1 MDEKLIKTL
10 LADVKNG
17 LVAQLKET
25 EKSIKESV
33 KHDIKETERSIRSD
47 IEAIKTDVAENKN
60 EIEQL
65 KARVDVIEEKSKS
78 GDNNVIDNG
87 KNNEEIGDEIT
98 KIMTAARCRIGIKPI
113 SLEDINDV
121 AQKAQLNGIAALREA
136 VKEFLMD
143 ELKIDDEEID
153 NLGDYKVHRKDTE
166 DNDKVYLKFQRE
178 EASNY
183 ITRKA
188 ALVKNE
194 NVNVFP
200 YIPPQ
205 MYQRFSDLSRL
216 TFNARHSDKRLKT
229 KITLGKRDLVLK
241 TKIKDKTD
249 WIVQDD
255 INVFGVLSDIDM
267 NVLWPVVN
275 VKQIT
280 SPPKGRK
287 RKNLHD
293 VSFNSDGESPFK
305 KKPKSSQSPDVDDPE
320 NKRKVAEFV
329 KNLEKKNGN
338 KKYTQT
344 KIKLTA
350 LNDANK

>member
-1 MDEKLIKTL
+1 M
-10 LADVKNG
+10 
-17 LVAQLKET
+17 AQLKET
-25 EKSIKESV
+25 EKAIKDSV
-33 KHDIKETERSIRSD
+33 KHDIKETEKNLRSD
-47 IEAIKTDVAENKN
+47 IEAIKSEVAENKT

-78 GDNNVIDNG
+78 GDKNVIDDG
-87 KNNEEIGDEIT
+87 KNAEVGDEIS
-98 KIMTAARCRIGIKPI
+98 KIMMAARCRIGIKPI
-113 SLEDINDV
+113 SLEDINEV
-121 AQKAQLNGIAALREA
+121 AQKAELNGIAALREA

-143 ELKIDDEEID
+143 ELKMDDEEID
-153 NLGDYKVHRKDTE
+153 NLGEYEVHRKDTE
-166 DNDKVYLKFQRE
+166 DNDKVYLKFQTE

-249 WIVQDD
+249 WVVQDD
-255 INVFGVLSDIDM
+255 LNVFGVLSEVDM
-267 NVLWPVVN
+267 NVLWPVPE

-287 RKNLHD
+287 RKNVHD
-293 VSFNSDGESPFK
+293 FSDNSDGESPFK
-305 KKPKSSQSPDVDDPE
+305 KKSKSLQSPDVYDDPE

-329 KNLEKKNGN
+329 KNHEKKYGN

-344 KIKLTA
+344 TIKLA
-350 LNDANK
+350 SLVNSNK